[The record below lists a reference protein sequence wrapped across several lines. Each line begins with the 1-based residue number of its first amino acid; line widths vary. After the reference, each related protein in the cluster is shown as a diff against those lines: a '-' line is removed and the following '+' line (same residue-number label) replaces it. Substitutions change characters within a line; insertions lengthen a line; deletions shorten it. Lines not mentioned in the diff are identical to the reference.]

1 MGHDADASEKTE
13 APTPRKLERARQ
25 QGQVAVS
32 RDLGHTAGLLAAVC
46 AAGLGLGWATQQ
58 LLGLFEALWP
68 ALGQPFG
75 AAVRALGSR
84 AWHTGLVLCAAI
96 VVPVALCGLLAVRL
110 QAGPVWSMQPLAPR
124 LQHLNP
130 LGGLRRMASI
140 ERLAELLKAL
150 LKATAA
156 LAIGWETVHALPGP
170 LSHLPWTDRVQGV
183 GAALWQAGWPI
194 ATGSL
199 AVFSALSVLD
209 LLDQRRRLMK
219 QLRMSRHELR
229 QEARE
234 QEGDPHLKSH
244 RRQAHQ
250 ALSQG
255 AAVKAAGQAHVLLV
269 NPTHLAVAIAY
280 DRQSCPVPT
289 VSAKGVGSVA
299 QGMREAAEAAS
310 VPIVRN
316 MALARELNERSDVG
330 DLVPVDLFEAMA
342 KVMMFV
348 RDIRPRGGLASI
360 DDSVA
365 RPGGVAD
372 SSVGG

>member
-1 MGHDADASEKTE
+1 MGHDADPSDKTE
-13 APTPRKLERARQ
+13 APTARKIERARQ

-32 RDLGHTAGLLAAVC
+32 RDLGHAAGLLAAVC
-46 AAGLGLGWATQQ
+46 VAGLGLGWATQQ
-58 LLGLFEALWP
+58 LLDLFEALWP

-75 AAVRALGSR
+75 AAARALGGL
-84 AWHTGLVLCAAI
+84 AWHTGLVLCGAI
-96 VVPVALCGLLAVRL
+96 IVPVALCGVLAVRL
-110 QAGPVWSMQPLAPR
+110 QAGPVWSMQRLAPR
-124 LQHLNP
+124 LQHLN
-130 LGGLRRMASI
+130 LLSGVRRMASM

-156 LAIGWETVHALPGP
+156 LALGWETVSALPGP
-170 LSHLPWTDRVQGV
+170 LSHLPWTDRVHGV
-183 GAALWQAGWPI
+183 GTALWQAGWPI
-194 ATGSL
+194 ATGAL

-209 LLDQRRRLMK
+209 LLDQRRRLTK

-234 QEGDPHLKSH
+234 QEGDPHLRSH

-250 ALSQG
+250 ALSQR
-255 AAVKAAGQAHVLLV
+255 AAVQAAGQAHVLLV

-280 DRQSCPVPT
+280 DRRTCPVPT
-289 VSAKGVGSVA
+289 VSAKGVDSVA
-299 QGMREAAEAAS
+299 QGMREAAEAAG

-316 MALARELNERSDVG
+316 IPLARELHERSDEG
-330 DLVPVDLFEAMA
+330 DLVPADLFEVMA
-342 KVMMFV
+342 KVMMFA
-348 RDIRPRGGLASI
+348 RYIRSRGGLASI

-372 SSVGG
+372 SAVGG